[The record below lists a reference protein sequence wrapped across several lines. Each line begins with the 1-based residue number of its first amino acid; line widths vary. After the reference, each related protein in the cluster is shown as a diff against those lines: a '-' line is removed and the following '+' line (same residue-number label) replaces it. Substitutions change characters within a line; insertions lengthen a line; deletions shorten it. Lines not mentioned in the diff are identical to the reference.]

1 MTEDHK
7 PNPDREGFGSQADL
21 ISNAI
26 AFLSYAARE
35 AAADH
40 IEATAKLR
48 GRTTGE
54 REIEQLAQAQNVI
67 GQATVLVG
75 SLFKNLDR
83 IAGAVERIADDLT
96 LPEGVMVAAET
107 VNPDLTGMR
116 AALIAAAEQFEFYE
130 QQHRAKAT
138 PESLDKAEVNRK
150 MADRMRSAALLG
162 SEASATVNRSPYG
175 AEVRGGM
182 DDDGVYRG
190 SFTYPRD

>member
-54 REIEQLAQAQNVI
+54 REIEQLAKAQNVI

-75 SLFKNLDR
+75 SLFKNLER
-83 IAGAVERIADDLT
+83 IAGALERIADDLAV
-96 LPEGVMVAAET
+96 PETM
-107 VNPDLTGMR
+107 M
-116 AALIAAAEQFEFYE
+116 
-130 QQHRAKAT
+130 T
-138 PESLDKAEVNRK
+138 PEQE
-150 MADRMRSAALLG
+150 ADAFLAQLGALG
-162 SEASATVNRSPYG
+162 
-175 AEVRGGM
+175 RGE
-182 DDDGVYRG
+182 
-190 SFTYPRD
+190 PI

>member
-7 PNPDREGFGSQADL
+7 PNPERAGFGSQADL

-35 AAADH
+35 AAAEH
-40 IEATAKLR
+40 IEASAKLR

-67 GQATVLVG
+67 GQATILVG
-75 SLFKNLDR
+75 SLFTNVER
-83 IAGAVERIADDLT
+83 VAGALEKLTALFTPDEMLAEAAD
-96 LPEGVMVAAET
+96 
-107 VNPDLTGMR
+107 PDLTGMR

-130 QQHRAKAT
+130 QQHRDKGT
-138 PESLDKAEVNRK
+138 PQSLDKAEVNRK

-182 DDDGVYRG
+182 GEDGVYRG